1 MTLQDVEINVTHR
14 DPRVQRSQKSRL
26 DLHASKETEAAMS
39 KQSIPVIE
47 TAKRLGVTKQAV
59 YNLIRRGRLVP
70 SHSAPIPGRYERY
83 PAWYIPIEQIEAF
96 EADRRKIME
105 RRKANR
111 QSRDQGGDE

>member
-26 DLHASKETEAAMS
+26 SLPASTETEATV
-39 KQSIPVIE
+39 QEESIPVIE
-47 TAKRLGVTKQAV
+47 TAERLGVTKQAV

-70 SHSAPIPGRYERY
+70 SHRAPIPGRFERY

-96 EADRRKIME
+96 ERDKQAWLDS
-105 RRKANR
+105 R
-111 QSRDQGGDE
+111 QTRDQGGDE